1 MDTKKLGIS
10 VLLCCLILTLFLGT
24 VKIGHATPITVDRTF
39 TSQTYDGYVYATGG
53 IYIMVWYNDYADAA
67 ISDGVTS
74 RVGQRYYGAATYR
87 IDRSFLYFDTALIP
101 DSTTITSAIL
111 SLCVQGNYSTTDFNV
126 TLQYNAPYPDTPFTI
141 YDYFN
146 YIPYTDN
153 GGSRNTSEITSLD
166 YWNITLSASG
176 ISWIDVDGTTKLC
189 LRSTND
195 MNATFPIGDE
205 YVTFWSAEQ
214 GEAYAP
220 KLYVTYETEG
230 YSYIVHG
237 PYYENGAVA
246 DCTVNVTLQIAYM
259 ASNSTILNGT
269 DGVADTVTFQIEQL
283 GVSLSW
289 NITTTLNMTRYIQLT
304 SASSQEY
311 WIFLPDPDTPCYLY
325 TITLNDFVGITDA
338 TLESQT
344 VLSGFYKTVEREP
357 FVAGNSMPFYLSWG
371 KHYAFVLTC
380 DKGTKTWLNI
390 VPAATSDIQLVITL
404 DDFPIMLQTLNV
416 SISVIRQNNTWVSV
430 SYSDS
435 DFETTNGTV
444 TIWHSDNYTDTTDN
458 VTTWN
463 GDTLNLDWY
472 TAEET
477 VDYWVNIT
485 ATKNGQTYN
494 WVLTAPHIITVEP
507 WTGIFD
513 PFGVWPVPSQYLAGA
528 FVLFTVMALFTQAN
542 MAGGL
547 IFSVIVAAILNY
559 IRWLNV
565 SWSLIAVAFAM
576 AIIVALEEARKKH
589 AVGA

>member
-1 MDTKKLGIS
+1 MDTRKLI
-10 VLLCCLILTLFLGT
+10 VPFLLCCLALTLFLGT
-24 VKIGHATPITVDRTF
+24 VKIGHATTLTVNRTF
-39 TSQTYDGYVYATGG
+39 TSETDDGHLARDEAT
-53 IYIMVWYNDYADAA
+53 
-67 ISDGVTS
+67 
-74 RVGQRYYGAATYR
+74 YGAARNATTGEWKHDDHASVGQLYGGGQYKVSR
-87 IDRSFLYFDTALIP
+87 GATYFDTSIIP
-101 DSTTITSAIL
+101 DNATLLSATL
-111 SLCVQGNYSTTDFNV
+111 SLYVEANLNTTTFNITIQTGNNTYPSEPLELADFYYTFYSGD
-126 TLQYNAPYPDTPFTI
+126 
-141 YDYFN
+141 
-146 YIPYTDN
+146 
-153 GGSRNTSEITSLD
+153 GGTRNISSIIEFQ
-166 YWNITLSASG
+166 YWNITVNSQGL
-176 ISWIDVDGTTKLC
+176 SWINLAAKTKFWLVSSKDIDNTAPTDAEEVQFSAAEKG
-189 LRSTND
+189 STQ
-195 MNATFPIGDE
+195 T
-205 YVTFWSAEQ
+205 
-214 GEAYAP
+214 P
-220 KLYVTYETEG
+220 KLYVTYTFEG
-230 YSYIVHG
+230 NQYVVHG

-246 DCTVNVTLQIAYM
+246 DCTVNVTLQIENM

-416 SISVIRQNNTWVSV
+416 SISVIRQNNTCVSV

-507 WTGIFD
+507 WAGIFD
-513 PFGVWPVPSQYLAGA
+513 PLGVWPVPSQYLAGA